1 MEAVVSVRFGPS
13 QMQHRAV
20 SLFEAHLVDNQ
31 PIKSPSITKIKSLGW
46 VPVALT
52 ARCPLQFAHV
62 FILAWLYEGRQHTMT
77 YLRPTHWPKGIT
89 GHSQKPVTNL
99 ASEFSTCPTLRS
111 DLLSLHTHCFVLEH
125 KAFYID
131 AKGKHRISVLI
142 YVAPRL
148 KTKEQKTNKETTPK
162 PRTLKSSLNSRL
174 IWILIRTAVG
184 EFR

>member
-1 MEAVVSVRFGPS
+1 MEAAVSVRFGPS

-31 PIKSPSITKIKSLGW
+31 AIKSPSITKIKSLAW
-46 VPVALT
+46 VSVALT
-52 ARCPLQFAHV
+52 ARCPLQFAHDV
-62 FILAWLYEGRQHTMT
+62 HFGLTLWGKTAHHDLPQAYS
-77 YLRPTHWPKGIT
+77 LPKGIT

-148 KTKEQKTNKETTPK
+148 KTKKQKTNKETTPK
-162 PRTLKSSLNSRL
+162 PRTLKSSLISRL
-174 IWILIRTAVG
+174 RWILIRTVVG